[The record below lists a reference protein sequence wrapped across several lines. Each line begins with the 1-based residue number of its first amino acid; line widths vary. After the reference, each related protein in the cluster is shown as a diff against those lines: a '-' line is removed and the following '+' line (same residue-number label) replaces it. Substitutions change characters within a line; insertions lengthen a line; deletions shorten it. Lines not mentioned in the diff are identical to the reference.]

1 MMRLRPLLIGL
12 AISGRLTSE
21 LASAAIDGSIT
32 GRELHQIINRTTQTV
47 LDELDIA
54 DEEFIKVE

>member
-1 MMRLRPLLIGL
+1 MRLRPLFIGL

-21 LASAAIDGSIT
+21 LASAAIDGAIT
-32 GRELHQIINRTTQTV
+32 GRELNQIISRTVQTL

-54 DEEFIKVE
+54 DEDFIKVE